1 MRPSELGVTGRHIW
15 DSSTPVTLIP
25 KRERGRERERE
36 RDSWLNLIKIITY
49 NQLETMKRL
58 HLLKIT
64 KTK

>member
-1 MRPSELGVTGRHIW
+1 MRPSELGVTGRHIVGQHNACY
-15 DSSTPVTLIP
+15 PYP
-25 KRERGRERERE
+25 QERARERERE
-36 RDSWLNLIKIITY
+36 RDSWLNIIKTITY